1 MNMLRFLPGKKRPLQ
16 QQGTAVGAVG
26 RPCTAAAGNNER
38 APGAPTAMTLDQQL
52 RLPPPNQQT
61 ESREDGEEGEEE
73 EEIREERQ
81 HTIDLQR
88 SSRGLSNADEMAL
101 VQQRELRMQ
110 RNLSLPERH
119 PRSSSS
125 SLEYGLTDHEEDED
139 AEERSDRSDSIDQ
152 TAVPAV
158 HRERSRRLVTPPPRA
173 CARGWMNAALWEEEG
188 EEEGGAGAG
197 GKQASVVGKTCMS
210 PVLFFAPSPK
220 FYRTY
225 AYI

>member
-1 MNMLRFLPGKKRPLQ
+1 
-16 QQGTAVGAVG
+16 
-26 RPCTAAAGNNER
+26 
-38 APGAPTAMTLDQQL
+38 MTLDQQL

-139 AEERSDRSDSIDQ
+139 AEERSDRSDSI
-152 TAVPAV
+152 
-158 HRERSRRLVTPPPRA
+158 E
-173 CARGWMNAALWEEEG
+173 
-188 EEEGGAGAG
+188 
-197 GKQASVVGKTCMS
+197 
-210 PVLFFAPSPK
+210 
-220 FYRTY
+220 
-225 AYI
+225 

>member
-16 QQGTAVGAVG
+16 QQGTAAAGG
-26 RPCTAAAGNNER
+26 RLCTAAAGAPGNYEQ
-38 APGAPTAMTLDQQL
+38 APGAPAAMTLEQQL
-52 RLPPPNQQT
+52 RLPPNQR
-61 ESREDGEEGEEE
+61 EAREDREEGEEEEE

-125 SLEYGLTDHEEDED
+125 SLEYGATDHEEEED
-139 AEERSDRSDSIDQ
+139 DGERSDRSDSI
-152 TAVPAV
+152 
-158 HRERSRRLVTPPPRA
+158 E
-173 CARGWMNAALWEEEG
+173 
-188 EEEGGAGAG
+188 
-197 GKQASVVGKTCMS
+197 
-210 PVLFFAPSPK
+210 
-220 FYRTY
+220 
-225 AYI
+225 

>member
-16 QQGTAVGAVG
+16 QQGTAVGAAG

-139 AEERSDRSDSIDQ
+139 AEERSDRSDSIEVRRTDTHHFAVCGISPDQ
-152 TAVPAV
+152 TATRGGGEDCPPQGMPRRQGFKFN
-158 HRERSRRLVTPPPRA
+158 HGRRL
-173 CARGWMNAALWEEEG
+173 
-188 EEEGGAGAG
+188 
-197 GKQASVVGKTCMS
+197 S
-210 PVLFFAPSPK
+210 F
-220 FYRTY
+220 
-225 AYI
+225 